1 MPINV
6 SLNWKAIF
14 GKTKTRSQMCYI
26 FTEDGRKKEI
36 EVPVLKGCCL
46 QEETLS
52 GWVMDAT
59 NLVQNEDSKVWYQLL
74 NERSFMPIP
83 AITGVPQTQDLK
95 ALANQIFKESVT
107 NDLIT
112 IDDEERKDKNRQWLL
127 IIFGTPILLAALI
140 LGLKVI
146 LK

>member
-14 GKTKTRSQMCYI
+14 VKTKTRSQMCYI

>member
-1 MPINV
+1 
-6 SLNWKAIF
+6 
-14 GKTKTRSQMCYI
+14 MCYI